1 MSLSRGEGKGSGQ
14 RSENTEDMAL
24 GMGGES
30 FSTAA
35 WGRVEYV
42 SVGASTQVD
51 EVWGPYIL

>member
-1 MSLSRGEGKGSGQ
+1 MGETIDTGVGKIISGAKSLSRGEGKGSGQ

-35 WGRVEYV
+35 
-42 SVGASTQVD
+42 
-51 EVWGPYIL
+51 